1 MIVLTGASGGIGN
14 LLLKDL
20 SNIDRVIALHKRKL
34 NNNNKYK
41 NVTYV
46 KLDLED
52 KNQIES
58 FVNNYSKE
66 FKKIT
71 VIHCAVIKKDNLTI
85 NYNIDDWEKSILVN
99 LRANFIL
106 TKKLLNYM
114 IKEKWGR
121 IIHFASKDAIKGEQG
136 TIAYSTSKSG
146 LIGMSRVLSKEYAM
160 FNITSNVLSL
170 GAFNTGLYSSLDE
183 KIKKK
188 IINKIPSKKIGD
200 VSNIFNAI
208 KFIIESDYVNGS
220 VINIDGGT

>member
-66 FKKIT
+66 FKRIT
-71 VIHCAVIKKDNLTI
+71 VIHCAAIKKDNLTI
-85 NYNIDDWEKSILVN
+85 N
-99 LRANFIL
+99 
-106 TKKLLNYM
+106 
-114 IKEKWGR
+114 
-121 IIHFASKDAIKGEQG
+121 
-136 TIAYSTSKSG
+136 
-146 LIGMSRVLSKEYAM
+146 
-160 FNITSNVLSL
+160 
-170 GAFNTGLYSSLDE
+170 
-183 KIKKK
+183 
-188 IINKIPSKKIGD
+188 
-200 VSNIFNAI
+200 
-208 KFIIESDYVNGS
+208 
-220 VINIDGGT
+220 